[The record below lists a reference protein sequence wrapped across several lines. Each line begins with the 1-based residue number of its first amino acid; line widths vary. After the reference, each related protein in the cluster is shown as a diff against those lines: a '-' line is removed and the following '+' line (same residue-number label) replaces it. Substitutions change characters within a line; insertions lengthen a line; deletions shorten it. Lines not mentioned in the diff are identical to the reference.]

1 MCQRI
6 YNFHLEA
13 SRNWMY
19 LKTRLHTLLRF
30 DRWTLSSTS
39 LSVEGGR
46 PQDPWDLV
54 YLKLKP
60 FTRNK
65 NSECNMTL
73 WRPGLPLNSPPY
85 SSGGILCS
93 LFFLSFLHL
102 AFIWPRY
109 WLRLRPGTGLLFS
122 FLNLAFVWPRYW
134 PLIGPGAGLLTSFLN
149 LAFIWPRYWSSFFFL
164 EFCFYPAQEWPR
176 YWPSF
181 FFLEFSFY
189 LAPVLATD
197 WPRYWLLFLPPLD
210 QKAELQKVLNFPHRI
225 VLKHITPCKVR
236 ESPIHYLKT
245 QLYQPYLWH
254 FATLSEGLEGGPH
267 HRYPDHWV

>member
-1 MCQRI
+1 
-6 YNFHLEA
+6 
-13 SRNWMY
+13 MY

-65 NSECNMTL
+65 KFGVQHDSLEAGAAVKQ
-73 WRPGLPLNSPPY
+73 PPLQLRGNLMFSFL
-85 SSGGILCS
+85 S
-93 LFFLSFLHL
+93 FFLSFLHL

-164 EFCFYPAQEWPR
+164 EFCFYPAQ
-176 YWPSF
+176 
-181 FFLEFSFY
+181 
-189 LAPVLATD
+189 A
-197 WPRYWLLFLPPLD
+197 
-210 QKAELQKVLNFPHRI
+210 
-225 VLKHITPCKVR
+225 
-236 ESPIHYLKT
+236 
-245 QLYQPYLWH
+245 
-254 FATLSEGLEGGPH
+254 
-267 HRYPDHWV
+267 

>member
-30 DRWTLSSTS
+30 TRWTLSSTR

-93 LFFLSFLHL
+93 LFFLSFFL
-102 AFIWPRY
+102 AF
-109 WLRLRPGTGLLFS
+109 S
-122 FLNLAFVWPRYW
+122 FYLAPV
-134 PLIGPGAGLLTSFLN
+134 
-149 LAFIWPRYWSSFFFL
+149 LA
-164 EFCFYPAQEWPR
+164 PASPR

-181 FFLEFSFY
+181 FFLEFSFC

-197 WPRYWLLFLPPLD
+197 WPRCWPSYFFLEFSFYLAPVLVFFLLSWILLLSGPGMTPVLAFFFLSW
-210 QKAELQKVLNFPHRI
+210 I
-225 VLKHITPCKVR
+225 
-236 ESPIHYLKT
+236 
-245 QLYQPYLWH
+245 
-254 FATLSEGLEGGPH
+254 
-267 HRYPDHWV
+267 